1 MNILILTREY
11 KHEMLPTCGGT
22 GTFNATLAKE
32 LVKRGHNVY
41 LFGISKTKIE
51 FEDQGVKV
59 KFEKNL
65 FKRNHFI
72 NLARSISG
80 KIRFLEKVH
89 FYIHELEKKEIAK
102 KLHQYINKNNLSI
115 DIIETHDFEGVSLYL
130 NDNIPYVIRCHG
142 SYSVLGKY
150 FGYKVEKGRLHCEK
164 EAFKKAKNIISISK
178 FSEKVNY
185 ELFGITKFKLI
196 YNGID
201 TSLFKN
207 DAKSDIIPKSI
218 FYFGN
223 TSVEKGADVAIRSF
237 LEINKSN
244 PETSL
249 HFLGK
254 KTAYKNEILKIISDN
269 NITNKVHFYGI
280 QQTEKVIEILSKANT
295 VIFPSKGENFSLAL
309 LEAMSLSK
317 TIICSDLDAY
327 KEVVE
332 NDCNGYI
339 AQTEK
344 DFVEKIKFNF
354 THPNK
359 ALEIGTKARKTI
371 IDNFSIEK
379 MINETLDYYEVVIA
393 NHKKQ
398 NMNNDRDLLITLQ
411 KKFIYNT

>member
-41 LFGISKTKIE
+41 IFGISKTKVE
-51 FEDQGVKV
+51 FDDQGVKV
-59 KFEKNL
+59 KFDKNL
-65 FKRNHFI
+65 FKRNLFI
-72 NLARSISG
+72 DLARSISG
-80 KIRFLEKVH
+80 KITFLQKAH
-89 FYIHELEKKEIAK
+89 YYIHELEKKEIVK

-130 NDNIPYVIRCHG
+130 NDSIPYIIRCHG

-150 FGYKVEKGRLHCEK
+150 FGYKVDKGRLHCEK

-178 FSEKVNY
+178 FSEKVNH
-185 ELFGITKFKLI
+185 ELFGIEKFKLI

-218 FYFGN
+218 FHFGN
-223 TSVEKGADVAIRSF
+223 TSIEKGADVAINTF
-237 LEINKSN
+237 IALQKKE
-244 PETSL
+244 PDASL

-254 KTAYKNEILKIISDN
+254 ETDYKTEIQKIIRKEKLES
-269 NITNKVHFYGI
+269 KVHFYGI
-280 QQTEKVIEILSKANT
+280 QSSQRAIALISQAHVVL
-295 VIFPSKGENFSLAL
+295 FPSKGENFSLAL

-398 NMNNDRDLLITLQ
+398 NMSNDRDLLITLQ
-411 KKFIYNT
+411 KTFIYNT